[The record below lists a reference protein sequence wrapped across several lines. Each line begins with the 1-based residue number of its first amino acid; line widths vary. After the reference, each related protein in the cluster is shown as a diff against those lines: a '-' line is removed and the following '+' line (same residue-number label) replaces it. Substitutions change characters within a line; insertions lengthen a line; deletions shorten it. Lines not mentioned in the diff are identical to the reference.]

1 MPCVFIYVTSGWI
14 TDTLTNVPTQTDPRI
29 ENLAIY
35 VENLPKQLE
44 FQTDQLDVLTTDI
57 LGLVDSK
64 LN

>member
-1 MPCVFIYVTSGWI
+1 MFIYVTSGWI